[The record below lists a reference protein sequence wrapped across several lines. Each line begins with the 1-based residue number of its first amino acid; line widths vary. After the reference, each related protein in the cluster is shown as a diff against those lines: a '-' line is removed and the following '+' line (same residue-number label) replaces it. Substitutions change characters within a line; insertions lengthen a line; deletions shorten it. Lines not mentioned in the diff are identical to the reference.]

1 MPPCVGVKT
10 FQEFNRVEMNKIYL
24 WVSKSATNFFN
35 FFKGGLLGI
44 PKSNIIKM

>member
-1 MPPCVGVKT
+1 MPPCAGTKT
-10 FQEFNRVEMNKIYL
+10 FKEPSRVEMNKFT
-24 WVSKSATNFFN
+24 WVSKSATNYKI